1 MIQLLQVLSAS
12 LSGVDP
18 DKDIAVLKVD
28 MPESESESES
38 ELSLSAAQRKQRKQ
52 RNKGSLNGGFGPLKP
67 IIIGTSQNLRVG
79 QSALAIGNP
88 FGLDHTLTTGVV
100 SGLGR

>member
-28 MPESESESES
+28 MPESESESE
-38 ELSLSAAQRKQRKQ
+38 LSLSAAQRKQRNKG
-52 RNKGSLNGGFGPLKP
+52 NKGSLNGGFGPLKP

>member
-28 MPESESESES
+28 MPESES

>member
-28 MPESESESES
+28 MPESESESE
-38 ELSLSAAQRKQRKQ
+38 LSLSAAQRKQ

>member
-28 MPESESESES
+28 MPESESES